1 MIGSAIVTMATK
13 LFCYVAQSLGITQS
27 CSCVRRPWG
36 RFLETGSYSRRPGT
50 GRQRCTIARDDRFL
64 TLAILRN
71 RTMTAVEVRN
81 RLAEV
86 RDVHVSDRTI
96 RRRLS
101 EVDLMARRPAH
112 GPELTR
118 QHRVNRLAFAHEH
131 ENWNM
136 EQWSQVLFT
145 DKSRFCLRAPDG
157 RQRIWERAGKR
168 AYGPCVD

>member
-1 MIGSAIVTMATK
+1 
-13 LFCYVAQSLGITQS
+13 
-27 CSCVRRPWG
+27 
-36 RFLETGSYSRRPGT
+36 
-50 GRQRCTIARDDRFL
+50 
-64 TLAILRN
+64 
-71 RTMTAVEVRN
+71 MTAVEAKN

-131 ENWNM
+131 ENWDM

-157 RQRIWERAGKR
+157 RQRIWGRTGERAYR
-168 AYGPCVD
+168 PCVD